1 MVAIL
6 ELHFILSSHT
16 PGPLVAPVV
25 DIPPDKFL
33 KIEPLFPY
41 QSLAALVASQLRA
54 CYSYKPNRAVFNC
67 SFLSSGKRNMNFQ
80 TTTSSFLE
88 YMTELSKQFGS
99 GNTVADIVVIL
110 LLLSLLALAMGLIAL
125 FRSPKRD
132 SGKGAFERYDN
143 IGGRVERLE
152 MHVNESKTEVS
163 RSLEMFRGEVGYIK
177 QELAEVKAILRRA
190 NIVGVEDSDGY
201 IDPTQAPL
209 TTTVTSVATAETE
222 PEEVQEQ
229 PIEAAQAPLA
239 QPEQIAAQPSLPA
252 ESLSKRLTKSRR
264 GLFDKIRSL
273 FLSKPQIGED
283 TLAELEALLV
293 GSDLGIKTSQS
304 LLAELKAEVASGT
317 PIDEERLLA
326 LLKMKVLTILEHNGN
341 KDQPIVPRKR
351 GSDPLVVL
359 VVGVNGVGK
368 TTTAAKLAS
377 MWKEQ
382 GARVLLVAADTF
394 RAAAVDQLV
403 EWGRR
408 IDVPVVSG
416 APNAKPQTVV
426 FEGMQK
432 AKELEMDVVLIDTA
446 GRLHTKTNLMQE
458 LESVAGTVSKHIAS
472 APHESILVV
481 DGATGQNALQQAREF
496 NEAAKLTG
504 LIVTKLDGTPK
515 GGIVVAIKEELGL
528 PVRYIGV
535 GEGPQDLRPFVARD
549 FVEALFDNTAE
560 GEASVHSDGGE
571 SAHAETRR
579 RKRRD
584 TQPYL

>member
-1 MVAIL
+1 
-6 ELHFILSSHT
+6 
-16 PGPLVAPVV
+16 
-25 DIPPDKFL
+25 
-33 KIEPLFPY
+33 
-41 QSLAALVASQLRA
+41 
-54 CYSYKPNRAVFNC
+54 
-67 SFLSSGKRNMNFQ
+67 MNFQ

-88 YMTELSKQFGS
+88 YMTEVSKQFGS
-99 GNTVADIVVIL
+99 GNTVADIVVVL

-125 FRSPKRD
+125 FRSPKRET
-132 SGKGAFERYDN
+132 GKGAFERYDN

-163 RSLEMFRGEVGYIK
+163 RSLEIFRGEVGYIK

-190 NIVGVEDSDGY
+190 NIAGVEDADGY
-201 IDPTQAPL
+201 IDPTQTPL
-209 TTTVTSVATAETE
+209 TAVIPVPAVTQPEEVPEQHIEVTE
-222 PEEVQEQ
+222 PE
-229 PIEAAQAPLA
+229 PF
-239 QPEQIAAQPSLPA
+239 QPEPITALPVVTP

-293 GSDLGIKTSQS
+293 GSDLGVKTSQS

-317 PIDEERLLA
+317 AVDEERLLA
-326 LLKMKVLTILEHNGN
+326 LLKMKVLTILEKNGN
-341 KDQPIVPRKR
+341 QDQPIVPRKR
-351 GSDPLVVL
+351 GADPLVVL

-377 MWKEQ
+377 MWKAQ

-403 EWGRR
+403 EWGKR

-458 LESVAGTVSKHIAS
+458 LESVAGTVGKHIAS

-496 NEAAKLTG
+496 NAAAKLTG

-535 GEGPQDLRPFVARD
+535 GEGPEDLRPFVARD
-549 FVEALFDNTAE
+549 FVEALFDNTAD
-560 GEASVHSDGGE
+560 GESSVHSDGGE